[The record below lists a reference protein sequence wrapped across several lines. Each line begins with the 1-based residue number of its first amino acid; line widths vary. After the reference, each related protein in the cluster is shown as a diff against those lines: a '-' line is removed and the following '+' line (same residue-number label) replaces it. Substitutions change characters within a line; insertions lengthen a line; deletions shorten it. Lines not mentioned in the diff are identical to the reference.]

1 MLFCSYLAA
10 VRADDV
16 PAAKSVAR
24 LLRPPVIALS
34 GKLLRLC
41 LPLMPGF
48 PVYYAVFIRAPFS
61 AAQAGAFG
69 YFHFADHRKLH
80 TMMRTHYCGQLNETL
95 ADQEITLCG
104 WVHRR
109 RDHGGVIFLDIRDR
123 EGLAQVVFD
132 PDREETFAL
141 ADSVRSEYVVRI
153 RGKVRARP
161 AGAVNPNM
169 ASGAIEVL
177 GYELEVLNQAETPP
191 FPLNEYSDVGE
202 ETRLRYRFID
212 LRRPE
217 MAAKLKLRSQIT
229 SSIRRYLDENG
240 FLDVETPILTRA
252 TPEGARDYLVPS
264 RTHPGH
270 FFALP
275 QSPQLFK
282 QLLMV
287 SGFDRYYQIA
297 KCFRDEDLRADRQP
311 EFTQIDIE
319 TSFLDEADIMGLTE
333 GMIRQLFKQVL
344 DVDLGDFPHMTFE
357 EAMRRYGSDKP
368 DLRNPLELVDVAD
381 QLAGVEFKVFSG
393 PANDPKGRVAALRVP
408 GGASMPRKQIDD
420 YTKFVGIYG
429 AKGLAY
435 IKVNERAKGLEGLQ
449 SPIVKFIPEE
459 NLEVILDRVGAVDGD
474 LVFFGADKAKIVSEA
489 LGALRIKLGTDLELL
504 TSEWAPLWV
513 VDFPMFEENDDGSLS
528 ALHHPFTAPK
538 CSPEELQA
546 EPATALSRAYDM
558 VLNGT
563 ELGGGSIRIHS
574 KEMQQAVFNILG
586 ISAEEQQEK
595 FGFLL
600 DALKFG
606 APPHG
611 GLAFGLDR
619 LVMLVTGAQ
628 SIREVIAFPKTQSA
642 ACVMTQA
649 PGLVDQKA
657 LRELNIRLREQAK
670 VE

>member
-1 MLFCSYLAA
+1 MKQTSRQVRKRIWQAA
-10 VRADDV
+10 INPTEVERKQSEHKRAL
-16 PAAKSVAR
+16 AR
-24 LLRPPVIALS
+24 LP
-34 GKLLRLC
+34 
-41 LPLMPGF
+41 
-48 PVYYAVFIRAPFS
+48 APTV
-61 AAQAGAFG
+61 
-69 YFHFADHRKLH
+69 RKTPTEFRITRSETT
-80 TMMRTHYCGQLNETL
+80 TMMRSHYCGQLNESL
-95 ADQEITLCG
+95 DGQEITLCG

-123 EGLAQVVFD
+123 DGLAQVVFD
-132 PDREETFAL
+132 PDRAETFAA
-141 ADSVRSEYVVRI
+141 ADRVRSEYVVKI
-153 RGKVRARP
+153 TGKVRLRP
-161 AGAVNPNM
+161 AGAGNTNM
-169 ASGAIEVL
+169 ASGMIEVL
-177 GYELEVLNQAETPP
+177 GYELEVLNEAETPP
-191 FPLNEYSDVGE
+191 FPLNEFSDVGE

-217 MAAKLKLRSQIT
+217 MLEKLRLRSRMT
-229 SSIRRYLDENG
+229 TSIRRYLDENG

-264 RTHPGH
+264 RTHAGS

-287 SGFDRYYQIA
+287 AGFDRYYQIA

-319 TSFLDEADIMGLTE
+319 TSFLDEKDIMGLTE
-333 GMIRQLFKQVL
+333 GMIRNLFKEVL
-344 DVDLGDFPHMTFE
+344 DLEFGEFPHMTFE

-381 QLAGVEFKVFSG
+381 QLKDVDFKVFSG
-393 PANDPKGRVAALRVP
+393 PANDPKCRIAALRVP
-408 GGASMPRKQIDD
+408 GAASMPRKQIDD

-435 IKVNERAKGLEGLQ
+435 IKVNERAKGVEGLQ
-449 SPIVKFIPEE
+449 SPIVKNIPEA
-459 NLEVILDRVGAVDGD
+459 NLNVILDRVGAVDGD
-474 LVFFGADKAKIVSEA
+474 IVFFGADKAKIVSEA
-489 LGALRIKLGTDLELL
+489 LGALRIKVGNDLNLL
-504 TSEWAPLWV
+504 TCEWAPMWV
-513 VDFPMFEENDDGSLS
+513 VDFPMFEENDDGSFS

-538 CSPEELQA
+538 CSPEELEA
-546 EPATALSRAYDM
+546 NPATAISRAYDM

-563 ELGGGSIRIHS
+563 ELGGGSIRIHR
-574 KEMQQAVFNILG
+574 KEMQQAVFRLLG
-586 ISAEEQQEK
+586 IQEAEQEEK

-600 DALKFG
+600 DALKYG

-619 LVMLVTGAQ
+619 LVMLMTGAQ

-649 PGLVDQKA
+649 PGVVDAKA
-657 LRELNIRLREQAK
+657 LRELHIRLREQAK
-670 VE
+670 AE